1 MVALVIL
8 MDLVVL
14 GVRDLEVHP
23 LMVGVLREVTLVRQ
37 ETVRLWVW
45 GDLPL
50 DIIGVNGTVDHLD
63 IMTMVPQQTM
73 MDPLTTMMIKTRTTS
88 I

>member
-23 LMVGVLREVTLVRQ
+23 LMVGALRVETLDRQ

-50 DIIGVNGTVDHLD
+50 VIIGVNGVQKVDPQG
-63 IMTMVPQQTM
+63 IRTMVLQQTM
-73 MDPLTTMMIKTRTTS
+73 MDLLKMIQTRTK
-88 I
+88 

>member
-1 MVALVIL
+1 MALVIL

-23 LMVGVLREVTLVRQ
+23 LMVGVLRVETLDRQ

-50 DIIGVNGTVDHLD
+50 VIIGVNGVQKVDPPG
-63 IMTMVPQQTM
+63 IRTMVPQQTM
-73 MDPLTTMMIKTRTTS
+73 MDLLMMIQTRTK
-88 I
+88 

>member
-14 GVRDLEVHP
+14 GARDLEVHH

-50 DIIGVNGTVDHLD
+50 VIIGVNGVQKVDPQG
-63 IMTMVPQQTM
+63 IRTMVLQQTM
-73 MDPLTTMMIKTRTTS
+73 MDLLKMIQTRTK
-88 I
+88 